1 MLFLALLAT
10 AVSARVFD
18 SLPTVPKG
26 WKQVRTATPKEP
38 IALRIALRQQHS
50 DALEQAVLEIST
62 PGHPNYGMHMTR
74 DEVRSYTAPS
84 AKAVADVTAWIRQ
97 YDIKLQVDNDW
108 ISIST
113 TVGNANDLL
122 NTTFGWYEY
131 EAGGG
136 PKLRTLSYSVP
147 DEVADH
153 VDLVQPTTRF
163 GQLGA
168 KRSTI
173 FEMTIVD
180 EEDDIKTAAVAGSK
194 EANIAAATC
203 GSTITPD
210 CLKSLYNIKYTAKPD
225 GNLVAF
231 ASYLEEY
238 ARYSDL
244 QTFETQYAP
253 AAKGQNFS
261 VTLVNGGLNDQ
272 QSSDDSGEANLDVQ
286 YVLGISHPIP
296 ILEYS
301 TGGRGPLVP
310 TADQPTPPGSNEPYL
325 EFLTFITAQPD
336 AALPQTLSTS
346 YGEEEQSVPQDY
358 ALKVCNLFMQLG
370 ARGVSVLFSSGDSG
384 PGNSCVRNGDNAA
397 FFNPT
402 FPAGCPY
409 VTSVGATSGTSPE
422 RAVSFSSGGFSIYHP
437 RPAYQDAAVPAYLS
451 SIGGTYAS
459 FFTAGGRGI
468 PDVAAQGS
476 TFAVIDKGRSARLS
490 GTSAS
495 SPTFAGVVALL
506 NAARKSQ
513 GAPPLG
519 FLNPWLYN
527 NSAALTDITSGAGVG
542 CTGNRAFPNSGA
554 RWNATAG
561 WDPVTG
567 LGTPK
572 FEALLA
578 AAAPGVANA

>member
-1 MLFLALLAT
+1 MLLLALLAT

-26 WKQVRTATPKEP
+26 WKEVRTATPKEP

-74 DEVRSYTAPS
+74 EEVRSYTAPS
-84 AKAVADVTAWIRQ
+84 AKAVSDVTAWIRQ
-97 YDIKLQVDNDW
+97 YDIKPKVDNDW

-113 TVGNANDLL
+113 TVGTANDLL

-173 FEMTIVD
+173 FEMTIV
-180 EEDDIKTAAVAGSK
+180 EDDHDIKTASVASSK

-203 GSTITPD
+203 GTTITPD

-261 VTLVNGGLNDQ
+261 VTLINGGLNDQ
-272 QSSDDSGEANLDVQ
+272 QSSDDSG
-286 YVLGISHPIP
+286 
-296 ILEYS
+296 
-301 TGGRGPLVP
+301 
-310 TADQPTPPGSNEPYL
+310 
-325 EFLTFITAQPD
+325 
-336 AALPQTLSTS
+336 
-346 YGEEEQSVPQDY
+346 
-358 ALKVCNLFMQLG
+358 K
-370 ARGVSVLFSSGDSG
+370 
-384 PGNSCVRNGDNAA
+384 
-397 FFNPT
+397 
-402 FPAGCPY
+402 
-409 VTSVGATSGTSPE
+409 
-422 RAVSFSSGGFSIYHP
+422 
-437 RPAYQDAAVPAYLS
+437 
-451 SIGGTYAS
+451 
-459 FFTAGGRGI
+459 
-468 PDVAAQGS
+468 
-476 TFAVIDKGRSARLS
+476 
-490 GTSAS
+490 
-495 SPTFAGVVALL
+495 
-506 NAARKSQ
+506 
-513 GAPPLG
+513 
-519 FLNPWLYN
+519 
-527 NSAALTDITSGAGVG
+527 
-542 CTGNRAFPNSGA
+542 
-554 RWNATAG
+554 
-561 WDPVTG
+561 
-567 LGTPK
+567 
-572 FEALLA
+572 
-578 AAAPGVANA
+578 